1 MRQSLSLSALITLLV
16 SCSTAVNGTVAL
28 PLSKTSVTS
37 FAYKSQPQQSQS
49 TRQLTGDHL
58 LPWAEQISTAPRAY
72 VYHNFLSPEEC
83 DHIVAMAK
91 PRMKRSTVVGKGG
104 QSTEDNIRTS
114 YGTFLRRLADPVI
127 TDVEQRLATW
137 THLNISHQE
146 DMQILRYG
154 LGQKYGAHYDS
165 LVEGS
170 PRVATV
176 LLYLAN
182 TTQEGGETAFPA
194 VSLSMA

>member
-1 MRQSLSLSALITLLV
+1 MLV
-16 SCSTAVNGTVAL
+16 
-28 PLSKTSVTS
+28 
-37 FAYKSQPQQSQS
+37 F
-49 TRQLTGDHL
+49 
-58 LPWAEQISTAPRAY
+58 
-72 VYHNFLSPEEC
+72 
-83 DHIVAMAK
+83 
-91 PRMKRSTVVGKGG
+91 
-104 QSTEDNIRTS
+104 
-114 YGTFLRRLADPVI
+114 RRLADPVI

-170 PRVATV
+170 PRGATV

-194 VSLSMA
+194 VSESLPEGPVFKAIFCSILVSVQPCLLNLLARFCLVMML